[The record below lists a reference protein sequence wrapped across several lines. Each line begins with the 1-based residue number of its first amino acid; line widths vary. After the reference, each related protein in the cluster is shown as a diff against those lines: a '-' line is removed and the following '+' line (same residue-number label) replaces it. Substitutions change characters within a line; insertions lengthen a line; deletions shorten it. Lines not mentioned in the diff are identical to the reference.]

1 MSKQVEFELNL
12 PGLNELMKS
21 VEMQAILRQ
30 AGESVA
36 QASGEGYECKVKE
49 ASFVALA
56 KIYPTTTHAARSNA
70 KHNTLLKAL
79 GATGLRMG

>member
-1 MSKQVEFELNL
+1 MSRRVDFELNL

-21 VEMQAILRQ
+21 AEMQSILRE

-36 QASGEGYECKVKE
+36 RASGEGFECKVKI

-56 KIYPTTTHAARSNA
+56 KIYPTNIHAARSNA
-70 KHNTLLKAL
+70 KHNTLLKSL
-79 GATGLRMG
+79 GATGIRMG